1 MLSRQ
6 RLVAD
11 KQSCTVP
18 TRFSELNTFVS
29 ASIFFLFIYLENSLT
44 RPPILLANFSA

>member
-11 KQSCTVP
+11 KQCCTVP
-18 TRFSELNTFVS
+18 TWSQRFEEQQVGTNYHQFV
-29 ASIFFLFIYLENSLT
+29 NSL
-44 RPPILLANFSA
+44 